1 MSKFKLNSEQQKA
14 VEHVN
19 GPMLVVAGAGT
30 GKTQVVT
37 QRIARFI
44 SEHKINPGE
53 ILAIT
58 FTEKAA
64 HEMQTRVSE
73 ILGRYMLDVKITT
86 FNSFGYDLL
95 KRFAYD
101 IGITPDVNVL
111 SETQQLIFL
120 RQNLD
125 KLKLKYYAPLTAPES
140 LLADLA
146 RYFSKLKSQ
155 LILPRTYNSYV
166 KKLLKTATEKSEIIA
181 ANKHLELAG
190 AYEAY
195 EKLSREQNVIDFD
208 DQVYLAVRLLKDN
221 PDLLKKLQ
229 AEIKYVLVDEFQDTN
244 RAQGE
249 LIDLLVSKGGNL
261 MVVGDDDQCIYRFR
275 GAQIQNILEF
285 EQRYPSSTGVSLRQ
299 NYRSSQAILDA
310 AHKLIEHNNPDR
322 LESLYEIDKN
332 LVAQF
337 KGKKPQLK
345 SFSGIEEEASWIAE
359 DIAKKVRLGV
369 ALTDISILLRKNSQ
383 AKILQKYLEVSG
395 IESYFVGQNQ
405 DLYQQSAVK
414 IMLNFLRCVV
424 DPRDDISL
432 YHLLSSPVYGFSPGI
447 LRHYSASAQRL
458 AMNLSDVIQ
467 QSESAD
473 SELIAVIE
481 QLAEWREQ
489 LAEQNVGR
497 LAYNFLEK
505 THYLKSLLTSAAE
518 DVNADQSIMS
528 LNQFFT
534 TLLEYERVAEDTTAV
549 GYVHALPILLG
560 AGERLSI
567 DELPE
572 LYTDKVRLISIHRA
586 KGLEFEHVYL
596 FDMTQGTF
604 PSINRHDSLEVPE
617 ELTGNRVENS
627 SKLHIQEERRLMYV
641 AMTRAKRELTMTYS
655 VDHGGKRA
663 WRPSIF
669 LSEALGDVVM
679 EGGTTLPRRQTD
691 QIELFALPT
700 KVEITDVP
708 WKQGNKLILTAAQ
721 IETYLRCPAEFK
733 LRFILN
739 PPQMPSFN
747 LSYGSLMHTCFQ
759 LYNQSKLDKKTISLA
774 SLKAHIRNNWP
785 KEGFVYVEHSKRGL
799 EQAISTITRFY
810 KREEAAQIHPAYVE
824 RAFEVSLSD
833 MEVVLV
839 GRIDAVYQ
847 NEAEIEIRDY
857 KTGAS
862 TITDE
867 KSANA
872 RAASSQQLALYALAW
887 EQMNGRAPER
897 VTLDFVDVG
906 FIGTAKKTQ
915 RQLKAIEE
923 KVKTV
928 AEGIRANNFTPASS
942 HQFCTH
948 QEYGF

>member
-1 MSKFKLNSEQQKA
+1 MSQFKLNSEQQKA
-14 VEHVN
+14 VEHLN

-37 QRIARFI
+37 QRIARLI
-44 SEHKINPGE
+44 SEHKVSPAE

-64 HEMQTRVSE
+64 NEMQSRVSE
-73 ILGRYMLDVKITT
+73 LLGRYVLDVKITT

-125 KLKLKYYAPLTAPES
+125 KLKLKYYAPLTGPES
-140 LLADLA
+140 LLGDLA

-155 LILPRTYNSYV
+155 IILPHTYNLFA
-166 KKLLKTATEKSEIIA
+166 KKLQKKASDKSEIVT

-190 AYEAY
+190 SYEAY

-208 DQVYLAVRLLKDN
+208 DQVYLAVRLLRDN
-221 PDLLKKLQ
+221 PDLLSKLQ
-229 AEIKYVLVDEFQDTN
+229 NEIKYVLVDEFQDTN

-249 LIDLLVSKGGNL
+249 LIDLLVSKGSNL

-275 GAQIQNILEF
+275 GAQIENILEF
-285 EQRYPSSTGVSLRQ
+285 EQRYPNSTGVALRQ
-299 NYRSSQAILDA
+299 NYRSSQLILDA

-337 KGKKPQLK
+337 KGKKPELK
-345 SFSGIEEEASWIAE
+345 SFGSIEEEAAWIAD
-359 DIAKKVRLGV
+359 DIAKKVHSGV
-369 ALTDISILLRKNSQ
+369 AQSDIAILLRKNSQ
-383 AKILQKYLEVSG
+383 AKILERYLSAIGVD
-395 IESYFVGQNQ
+395 SYFVGQNQ
-405 DLYQQSAVK
+405 DLYQQPAVK
-414 IMLNFLRCVV
+414 IMLNFLRCIV
-424 DPRDDISL
+424 DPRDDTSL
-432 YHLLSSPVYGFSPGI
+432 YHLLSSPIYRVSPGT
-447 LRHYSASAQRL
+447 LRNYSASAQRL
-458 AMNLSDVIQ
+458 QISL
-467 QSESAD
+467 SESIKQNESKGSDLAG
-473 SELIAVIE
+473 IIE
-481 QLAEWREQ
+481 QIENWREQ
-489 LAEQNVGR
+489 LNQENVGR
-497 LAYNFLEK
+497 LAYAFLEK
-505 THYLKSLLTSAAE
+505 TEYLKTLLSAATE
-518 DVNADQSIMS
+518 DKQADQNIMS

-534 TLLEYERVAEDTTAV
+534 TLLGYERVAEDTTAV
-549 GYVHALPILLG
+549 GYVNALPILLG

-572 LYTDKVRLISIHRA
+572 LFTDKVRLISVHRA
-586 KGLEFEHVYL
+586 KGLEFELVYL

-604 PSINRHDSLEVPE
+604 PSINRHDSLEVPAG
-617 ELTGNRVENS
+617 LTGSEAENS
-627 SKLHIQEERRLMYV
+627 TKLHIQEERRLMYV

-663 WRPSIF
+663 WRPSMF
-669 LSEALGDVVM
+669 LGEAFGEVVM
-679 EGGTTLPRRQTD
+679 EGGGILAKRQID
-691 QIELFALPT
+691 QIELFATPAE
-700 KVEITDVP
+700 VEKIDVP
-708 WKQGNKLILTAAQ
+708 WRQGDKLTLSAVQ

-739 PPQMPSFN
+739 PPQMPSFS

-759 LYNQSKLDKKTISLA
+759 LYNQSKIDKKTISLER
-774 SLKAHIRNNWP
+774 LQAHIKSNWP
-785 KEGFVYVEHSKRGL
+785 KEGFVYAEHSKRGL

-810 KREEAAQIHPAYVE
+810 KREEYANRHPEYVE
-824 RAFEVSLSD
+824 RAFEVPFS
-833 MEVVLV
+833 EINVVLV
-839 GRIDAVYQ
+839 GRFDAVYQ
-847 NEAEIEIRDY
+847 DSKGVEIRDY

-872 RAASSQQLALYALAW
+872 RAATSQQLALYALAW
-887 EQMNGRAPER
+887 EQMNGKSPDL

-906 FIGTAKKTQ
+906 FIGVAKKTE
-915 RQLKAIEE
+915 RQLKTIEE
-923 KVKTV
+923 KIKTV
-928 AEGIRANNFTPASS
+928 AEGIRSNNFTPGSS

-948 QEYGF
+948 MEYGF

>member
-1 MSKFKLNSEQQKA
+1 MSQFKLNSEQQKA
-14 VEHVN
+14 VEHVS

-37 QRIARFI
+37 QRIARLI
-44 SEHKINPGE
+44 SEHNVSPAE

-64 HEMQTRVSE
+64 NEMQVRVSE
-73 ILGRYMLDVKITT
+73 ILGQYMLDVKITT
-86 FNSFGYDLL
+86 FNSYGYELL

-101 IGITPDVNVL
+101 IGITPDANVL

-120 RQNLD
+120 KQNLD
-125 KLKLKYYAPLTAPES
+125 KLKLKYYAPLTGPES
-140 LLADLA
+140 LLGDLA
-146 RYFSKLKSQ
+146 RYFSKLKCQ
-155 LILPRTYNSYV
+155 LILPQSYNSYA
-166 KKLLKTATEKSEIIA
+166 KKLLSRANEKPEIVT

-190 AYEAY
+190 AYDAY

-208 DQVYLAVRLLKDN
+208 DQVYLAVRLLQDN
-221 PDLLKKLQ
+221 PDILKKLQ
-229 AEIKYVLVDEFQDTN
+229 AEIKFVLVDEFQDTN
-244 RAQGE
+244 KAQGE
-249 LIDLLVSKGGNL
+249 LIDLLVSKEKNL

-275 GAQIQNILEF
+275 GAQIENILEF
-285 EQRYPSSTGVSLRQ
+285 EQRYPNSTGVSLRQ

-345 SFSGIEEEASWIAE
+345 TFSGIEEEAAWIAD
-359 DIAKKVRLGV
+359 DIAKKVHTGV
-369 ALTDISILLRKNSQ
+369 PLTDIAILLRKNSQ
-383 AKILQKYLEVSG
+383 AKILEKYLSTNG

-405 DLYQQSAVK
+405 DLYQQPAVK
-414 IMLNFLRCVV
+414 VMLNFLRCIV

-432 YHLLSSPVYGFSPGI
+432 YHLLTSPVYGFSPGA
-447 LRHYSASAQRL
+447 LRHFSSTAQRL
-458 AMNLSDVIQ
+458 GMSLSEAIKQ
-467 QSESAD
+467 NESPGSD
-473 SELIAVIE
+473 LVGILEQIE
-481 QLAEWREQ
+481 NWREQ
-489 LAEQNVGR
+489 LNQENVGR
-497 LAYNFLEK
+497 LAYSFLEK
-505 THYLKSLLTSAAE
+505 TDYLKTLLRSASE
-518 DVNADQSIMS
+518 DVLADQNILS

-549 GYVHALPILLG
+549 GYAHALPILLG
-560 AGERLSI
+560 AGERLNI

-572 LYTDKVRLISIHRA
+572 LFTDKVRLISVHRA

-604 PSINRHDSLEVPE
+604 PSINRHDSLEVPAD
-617 ELTGNRVENS
+617 LTGSEVVNS

-663 WRPSIF
+663 WRPSSF
-669 LSEALGDVVM
+669 LSEAFGGVIL
-679 EGGTTLPRRQTD
+679 EGGGMRPKRQTD
-691 QIELFALPT
+691 QIELFAAPSDVEKIELP
-700 KVEITDVP
+700 
-708 WKQGNKLILTAAQ
+708 WRQGNKLTLSAAQ

-747 LSYGSLMHTCFQ
+747 LSYGSLMHACFQ
-759 LYNQSKLDKKTISLA
+759 LYNQSKRDNKTISLG
-774 SLKAHIRNNWP
+774 LLRAHIKRNWP
-785 KEGFVYVEHSKRGL
+785 KEGYVYAEHSKRGL
-799 EQAISTITRFY
+799 EQAISTIERFY
-810 KREEAAQIHPAYVE
+810 KREEAAKKHPIQVE
-824 RAFEVSLSD
+824 RAFEVALSEMD
-833 MEVVLV
+833 VVLV
-839 GRIDAVYQ
+839 GRFDAVYDE
-847 NEAEIEIRDY
+847 NDGVEIRDY

-867 KSANA
+867 KSANT
-872 RAASSQQLALYALAW
+872 RAATSQQLALYALAW
-887 EQMNGRAPER
+887 EKMNSQAPEL

-906 FIGTAKKTQ
+906 FIGAAKKTE
-915 RQLKAIEE
+915 RQLKTIEE
-923 KVKTV
+923 KIKTV
-928 AEGIRANNFTPASS
+928 ADGIRANNYTPGSS